1 MRRHR
6 HAAITTDVMRPTG
19 RHRYLD
25 PAALARFGITPLLAR
40 RIVEGFINGLH
51 KSPFHGFSVEF
62 ADHRE
67 YAPGDDLRFLDWTLL
82 ARTDHYYIKRYEQ
95 ETNLRCHI
103 LLDQSASMAF
113 GTVGITKWDY
123 GCLLASCL
131 TYLMLKHQDA
141 VGLALLGIRPGLL
154 VPPRCRGSHLNQI
167 MRTMIQNPPTG
178 TTDLAASLRSTL
190 GVLKRRSLVV
200 LISDLIDDPEAT
212 LKAIRLVRSHRH
224 DVIVFHVQDPAE
236 VNFTFQT
243 ATLFRDLETGE
254 QIEVDP
260 ATVRTEYLARFK
272 EVQDLYRRKLQ
283 DSGIEYAVLDLHQP
297 YENALRTYLQKRA
310 SMRI

>member
-1 MRRHR
+1 
-6 HAAITTDVMRPTG
+6 
-19 RHRYLD
+19 
-25 PAALARFGITPLLAR
+25 
-40 RIVEGFINGLH
+40 
-51 KSPFHGFSVEF
+51 
-62 ADHRE
+62 
-67 YAPGDDLRFLDWTLL
+67 
-82 ARTDHYYIKRYEQ
+82 
-95 ETNLRCHI
+95 
-103 LLDQSASMAF
+103 
-113 GTVGITKWDY
+113 
-123 GCLLASCL
+123 
-131 TYLMLKHQDA
+131 
-141 VGLALLGIRPGLL
+141 
-154 VPPRCRGSHLNQI
+154 

-283 DSGIEYAVLDLHQP
+283 ESGIEYAVLDLHQP